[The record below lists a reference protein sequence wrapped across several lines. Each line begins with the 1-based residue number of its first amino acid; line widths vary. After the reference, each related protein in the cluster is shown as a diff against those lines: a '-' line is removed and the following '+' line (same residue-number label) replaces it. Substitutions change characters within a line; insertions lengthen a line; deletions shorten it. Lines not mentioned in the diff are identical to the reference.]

1 MREMWRT
8 RSYFTKTTNCP
19 RIRTTISA
27 TVKNIQLNHIKNNF
41 RCPRCG
47 GKGKVISKHC
57 HVCHGGKII
66 KGLEELNV
74 YIEKGMN
81 NGHEIVK

>member
-1 MREMWRT
+1 MEDKVIFYKDNKLPQD
-8 RSYFTKTTNCP
+8 SYNNFSNSKEYS
-19 RIRTTISA
+19 I
-27 TVKNIQLNHIKNNF
+27 NHIKNNF